1 MSLVKMHTEY
11 TFEGS
16 PAVTAVQEF
25 DAAGEYKKDYRV
37 SPKTNGKPFAF
48 SVQRAIALA
57 IVICASCRVR
67 VTIGQQQFEIDY
79 FHPLVWTR
87 KSRLPCPLL
96 ADAETMTIDY
106 LDVGDGGVVKIR
118 VPESEGPDEPVPAAE
133 ASPAASPA
141 GLALQG

>member
-16 PAVTAVQEF
+16 PAVTAVQQF

-67 VTIGQQQFEIDY
+67 LTIGQQQFEIDY
-79 FHPLVWTR
+79 FHPLVWAR
-87 KSRLPCPLL
+87 KSGLPCPLD
-96 ADAETMTIDY
+96 ADAETMLIEY
-106 LDVGDGGVVKIR
+106 LDAGEGGLVRIR
-118 VPESEGPDEPVPAAE
+118 VPESEGPDEPAPAAE
-133 ASPAASPA
+133 GSPAASPA